1 MNRQDLKLWNNIT
14 FKTQGYRKNFDL
26 INTNEK
32 FITEYEGSIAELRME
47 ERKPPRPVGE
57 YRFSVWN
64 IELGEKFDVDFEE
77 LVKRHS
83 ADDLYNE
90 LIDMIRKYEFSIR
103 KHKKIVLVHSLVLNK
118 DYRKKG
124 VTEEF
129 IEMLHN
135 DFYCEN
141 VAIVVLVKPFQDDDV
156 STEYFKHKKVLVRE
170 TLRGFDAKGVSAMEY
185 YSLDE
190 LLKNEDTEI
199 NEYKLFAVA
208 NRCGF
213 QRINES
219 HLFIFSPEKI
229 EERMRE
235 KQILSQQIETE

>member
-1 MNRQDLKLWNNIT
+1 MDLKLWNNIT

-32 FITEYEGSIAELRME
+32 FITEYEGAIAELRME

-64 IELGEKFDVDFEE
+64 IELGEKFDVDFIE
-77 LVKRHS
+77 LIKRHS
-83 ADDLYNE
+83 ADDLYRE
-90 LIDMIRKYEFSIR
+90 LIGMIKKHEFTIRKY
-103 KHKKIVLVHSLVLNK
+103 KKIVLVHSFVLSK
-118 DYRKKG
+118 EYRKKG
-124 VTEEF
+124 ITEEF
-129 IEMLHN
+129 VEMLYN

-141 VAIVVLVKPFQDDDV
+141 VAIVVLAKPFQDDDV
-156 STEYFKHKKVLVRE
+156 SMEYFKYKKVLVKE
-170 TLRGFDAKGVSAMEY
+170 SLKGFDAVGVQAMKY
-185 YSLDE
+185 YSLEE
-190 LLKNEDTEI
+190 LLKNDDTEI

-219 HLFIFSPEKI
+219 HLFYFSPEKI
-229 EERMRE
+229 EERMRN
-235 KQILSQQIETE
+235 KQILSQSIETQ